1 MDAVAACVI
10 GTKRLPHLQS
20 SSPHL
25 QSRLPHLQSNAEK
38 MQSKKRT
45 PTGKSPA
52 GVRAK
57 DAIQGGT
64 GRGNALLAVTNY
76 TQLYRQL

>member
-1 MDAVAACVI
+1 MFASLLH
-10 GTKRLPHLQS
+10 G
-20 SSPHL
+20 
-25 QSRLPHLQSNAEK
+25 SRSCLCDRHEE

-57 DAIQGGT
+57 DAIQGGAGTSKGT
-64 GRGNALLAVTNY
+64 GSNSAVASCTANLIID
-76 TQLYRQL
+76 QLYRQL